1 LVAIGTDR
9 IVCSVVSDMHFF
21 SHKGGREVNLVR
33 RIALAHASTIHD
45 MAVYGDRVATTSH
58 NGTVRVWSSQKYEL
72 QAVLRRHE
80 DREFGIP
87 LNGRY
92 DWEFGIR
99 MDARYI
105 VTFSSS
111 SKMRV

>member
-1 LVAIGTDR
+1 
-9 IVCSVVSDMHFF
+9 VVSDMHFF
-21 SHKGGREVNLVR
+21 SHKGGKDVSLLR

-45 MAVYGDRVATTSH
+45 MAVYGDRVATTSRDR
-58 NGTVRVWSSQKYEL
+58 TVRVWSAQKYEL
-72 QAVLRRHE
+72 LAVLRRHE

-99 MDARYI
+99 TRA
-105 VTFSSS
+105 T
-111 SKMRV
+111 